1 MILII
6 LAVAT
11 TATIITCT
19 ATFWILTN
27 HKININI
34 KSKYSIFIMTNIL
47 DLLGRILISALFLL
61 NGIFKISNYEGTISW
76 MESFGL
82 PGMFL
87 IPAIILEIAGPVL
100 IIIGYKTKSA
110 AGLLSLFC
118 IVTAFIFHNDFADQM
133 QFTSFLKNIALAG
146 GFLILFIN
154 GAKSISLDYKFK
166 K

>member
-1 MILII
+1 
-6 LAVAT
+6 
-11 TATIITCT
+11 
-19 ATFWILTN
+19 
-27 HKININI
+27 
-34 KSKYSIFIMTNIL
+34 MTNIL

-61 NGIFKISNYEGTISW
+61 NGIFKISNYEGTIGW

-82 PGMFL
+82 PGMLL

-100 IIIGYKTKSA
+100 IIIGYKTKLA

-118 IVTAFIFHNDFADQM
+118 IATALIFHNDFADQM

-146 GFLILFIN
+146 GFLVLFIN
-154 GAKSISLDYKFK
+154 GAKGLSLDNKLK